1 LFFGIRGGG
10 SNFGIIT
17 TFQLALHPMPKICW
31 SGNLFFKLDKL
42 EALVE
47 AAREWKE
54 NIMTADESTLMG
66 MTQSRMD
73 GSQVC
78 TCVRVQIDLANLQV
92 IMIMAWH
99 RGTAVTGKDKYKV
112 FDDIGKSY
120 LRSSSIFILAR

>member
-1 LFFGIRGGG
+1 
-10 SNFGIIT
+10 
-17 TFQLALHPMPKICW
+17 MPEICW

-73 GSQVC
+73 ESQVC

-112 FDDIGKSY
+112 FYDIGKSY
-120 LRSSSIFILAR
+120 LRSSSIFILAQ